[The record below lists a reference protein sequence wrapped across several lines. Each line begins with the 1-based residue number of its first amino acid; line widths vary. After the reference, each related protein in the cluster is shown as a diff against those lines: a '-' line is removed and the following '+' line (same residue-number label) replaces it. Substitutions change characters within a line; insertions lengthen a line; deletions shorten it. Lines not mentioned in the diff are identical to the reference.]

1 MRNPDS
7 PDLVGIIFSD
17 YCILYYTV
25 FMRSAQILQLVKICK
40 IKKSPVTVFYT
51 LSMCGREPDIR
62 VEGNFTKNRYWFL
75 LNTGQ
80 KIAQVHPKE
89 ELRGPKVFPTVKGIL
104 SRDE

>member
-1 MRNPDS
+1 
-7 PDLVGIIFSD
+7 LE
-17 YCILYYTV
+17 
-25 FMRSAQILQLVKICK
+25 

-51 LSMCGREPDIR
+51 ESMCGREPDIR

-89 ELRGPKVFPTVKGIL
+89 ELRGPKVFPTVKGIV
-104 SRDE
+104 SRDEYF